1 MNTDTINIIE
11 QKIKDLSN
19 EKKEY
24 SFEELKAKVEEILSS
39 VDIFMIENELNTK
52 AVDMYL
58 KNVINQRNSIKKIEE
73 KNKIDNSQE
82 TKYTLIEAICKKL
95 EFQNDIELIAKLEE
109 LEKKTN
115 TELDEM
121 LNGESNE

>member
-1 MNTDTINIIE
+1 MNTDTLNIIE

-24 SFEELKAKVEEILSS
+24 SFEELKEKVEEILSS

-58 KNVINQRNSIKKIEE
+58 KNVINQRNNIKKIEE

-95 EFQNDIELIAKLEE
+95 EFQDDMELIAKLEE